1 MASEGEHKGAA
12 PKSERNTQDPVAE
25 RVHDLL
31 TEEPWLDATDIDI
44 AVSGGVVT
52 LTGSAPTA
60 EQVALAG
67 KTAAE
72 AEGVT
77 EVKNELAVNINEGNS
92 GVAEMNRIRSITD
105 GRG

>member
-12 PKSERNTQDPVAE
+12 PKSERSTDDPVAE

-31 TEEPWLDATDIDI
+31 TEEPWLDATDID
-44 AVSGGVVT
+44 VSVSDGVVT
-52 LTGSAPTA
+52 LTGTA
-60 EQVALAG
+60 TTPDQVALAG

-77 EVKNELAVNINEGNS
+77 SVKNELTVNINEGNS